1 MSQSIH
7 SSSHAPFARAAA
19 GHAIPSLLGAFALLV
34 ASWIP
39 LNQATGGDWPGWRG
53 IHRDGHLQGESLP
66 AEFKGSPPV
75 AWRKSIG
82 HGYASPSVASGKL
95 VYLDDTGGKE
105 TAHCLD
111 AKSGAPLWSTPYH
124 ENYSDEFEPGPRCTP
139 LIDGDRVYVQSC
151 RGEFRCLSLK
161 DGSTLWRFHF
171 SDYGATWTTERGSGV
186 GAASRRGNSGSPVV
200 LGDRVFV
207 QIGST
212 NGASIAAF
220 DKRTGKLGWKSQN
233 DLTCYSSLA
242 SGSIAGT
249 PQLVSATCE
258 GLLGLA
264 ADSGAPL
271 WRVPFKTGAN
281 RNVLTPLIDG
291 DSVTFASYTTG
302 FRRTRIE
309 SNGSSMEAREEW
321 FNRDLKINLST
332 PTMAGNAFYGLG
344 PDTQKAYLCV
354 DRATGKVLW
363 TQPGFNAVAS
373 TLTDGQRLVV
383 LNDLGEC
390 ILIAADPSAYREL
403 GRFQACGKTYAHPAI
418 ANGILY
424 LRDSRELIAYSLPAS
439 AR

>member
-1 MSQSIH
+1 M
-7 SSSHAPFARAAA
+7 
-19 GHAIPSLLGAFALLV
+19 LLV
-34 ASWIP
+34 AIGIP
-39 LNQATGGDWPGWRG
+39 MNQATGGDWPGWRG
-53 IHRDGHLQGESLP
+53 VHRDGHLQGESLP
-66 AEFKGSPPV
+66 SQFPVPPPV

-82 HGYASPSVASGKL
+82 HGYASPSIAAEKL

-105 TAHCLD
+105 TAHCVD

-171 SDYGATWTTERGSGV
+171 SDYGATWVTEKGSPI
-186 GAASRRGNSGSPVV
+186 GAASRRGHSGSPVV
-200 LGDRVFV
+200 LGDRIFV

-220 DKRTGKLGWKSQN
+220 DKRSGKLAWKSQN
-233 DLTCYSSLA
+233 DLTCYSSMAWGSLA
-242 SGSIAGT
+242 GKL
-249 PQLVSATCE
+249 QVVSATCE

-264 ADSGAPL
+264 ADSGALL

-291 DSVTFASYTTG
+291 DSITFASYTTG
-302 FRRTRIE
+302 LRRVRIQA
-309 SNGSSMEAREEW
+309 NASSMEAQEEW
-321 FNRDLKINLST
+321 LNRDLKINLST
-332 PTMAGNAFYGLG
+332 PTLVGNAFYGLG

-354 DRATGKVLW
+354 DRDSGKVLW
-363 TQPGFNAVAS
+363 SQPGFNAVAS
-373 TLTDGQRLVV
+373 TLTDGQRLLV
-383 LNDLGEC
+383 LNDQGEC
-390 ILIAADPSAYREL
+390 ILLAADPAAYHEL
-403 GRFQACGKTYAHPAI
+403 GRFQACGKTYSHPAI

-424 LRDSRELIAYSLPAS
+424 LRDSRELIAYSLPTS
-439 AR
+439 PR